1 LSGATCPLNVLPNI
15 KQVEEEHIMPKICKV
30 KGCNK
35 ASKALGFCTKHWQRY
50 KRTGNPVACRIV
62 HNLDGEIWKDFLIET
77 TKYAVSN
84 FGRVKR
90 CQQTICHKNKTGK
103 MIKYVFEEKLLT
115 LTVLGNGYLRI
126 EKHLKTGR
134 SVTKLVHRIVAE
146 AFIPNPDNKPEVNH
160 KNGNKQDNR
169 VTNLEWVTKSE
180 NQIHK
185 VYKLHKSKFIPVECI
200 ETGERFMAISEAARK
215 HNRTEPSILR
225 AVHNQC
231 YTSAGYHW
239 RPLR

>member
-1 LSGATCPLNVLPNI
+1 MS
-15 KQVEEEHIMPKICKV
+15 KICKV
-30 KGCNK
+30 EGCNR
-35 ASKALGFCTKHWQRY
+35 ASRALCFCDKHWQRY
-50 KRTGNPVACRIV
+50 KRTGSPVARKTV

-103 MIKYVFEEKLLT
+103 MVKYVLEEKLLV
-115 LTVLGNGYLRI
+115 LAVLGNGYLRI
-126 EKHLKTGR
+126 EKHLKTGGNA
-134 SVTKLVHRIVAE
+134 TKLVHRLVAE
-146 AFIPNPDNKPEVNH
+146 AFIPNPDSKPEVNH
-160 KNGNKQDNR
+160 KNGDKQDNR
-169 VTNLEWVTKSE
+169 VANLEWVTASE

-185 VYKLHKSKFIPVECI
+185 VYKLHKSKIVPVECV
-200 ETGERFMAISEAARK
+200 ETGERFMAIRAAARK
-215 HNRTEPSILR
+215 YNRTGPSILR
-225 AVHNQC
+225 AVRNQN